1 MTSMEALRSSPVA
14 QSGRIGLP
22 HVRLSLVGSE
32 LAMKKA
38 LALCLFFISGVVAI
52 ADHLP
57 AKLQARGKPETTL
70 AGINLEHDDAV
81 EVLKSLG
88 LPTRKVTVPNNPQ
101 WAGYLWDTAT
111 TRLEV
116 EVSRG
121 KGKDYLGG
129 VTVVRLG
136 DGTSTASSAPRGSTG
151 RGLKLGDTLDAPKR
165 LYGNRFQLSKQAD
178 VPADTDPFSAVPGA
192 QTAVVQWTAI
202 EFTLTA
208 GLDSQGR
215 IIALNL
221 DPPECYPGGCQ

>member
-1 MTSMEALRSSPVA
+1 
-14 QSGRIGLP
+14 
-22 HVRLSLVGSE
+22 
-32 LAMKKA
+32 MKKIFV
-38 LALCLFFISGVVAI
+38 LCLFFLSGVVAI

-57 AKLQARGKPETTL
+57 ARLQARGKPENTL

-81 EVLKSLG
+81 KVLKSLG
-88 LPTRKVTVPNNPQ
+88 PPTRKVTVPNNPQ
-101 WAGYLWDTAT
+101 WTGYLWDTAT

-121 KGKDYLGG
+121 KGKDYLGR

-136 DGTSTASSAPRGSTG
+136 GEGLPGALAARESTG
-151 RGLKLGDTLDAPKR
+151 RGLKLGDTLDTLKR
-165 LYGNRFQLSKQAD
+165 FYGNRFQLSKQAD
-178 VPADTDPFSAVPGA
+178 VPTDTDPFSAVPGA
-192 QTAVVQWTAI
+192 QTVVVQWTPI

-215 IIALNL
+215 IIALSL